1 MLRRHHATPPTCASS
16 AVHRFLVIAL
26 LVWVQVLGPFVHAH
40 AGSAQMSGWHVHTPV
55 PLAGASVEVGVQR
68 APDAWRQAPHGPDAP
83 EVGVATGLPQ
93 PRDTMVSLPAGA
105 ADGAFTELL
114 ITCFELL
121 LSAPADA
128 LALTGVRATAA
139 PRGTGHPGLP
149 PLPHGPPIS

>member
-1 MLRRHHATPPTCASS
+1 MLRRHHPTPPTCASS

-68 APDAWRQAPHGPDAP
+68 APDAWRQAPQGPDAP
-83 EVGVATGLPQ
+83 EVGVAAGLPQ
-93 PRDTMVSLPAGA
+93 PRDAMVSLPDGA
-105 ADGAFTELL
+105 ADGAFAVLL
-114 ITCFELL
+114 TSCFGLP
-121 LSAPADA
+121 SPAPADA
-128 LALTGVRATAA
+128 LARTGVRATAA
-139 PRGTGHPGLP
+139 PCRTGHPGLP